1 VNRRVC
7 RYYHVACEGNIYA
20 GGIKLVGLLGASITA
35 LFLSSAATAKS
46 VEAPGAQKVERSAAR
61 KSAEPQNAA
70 STGEVEK
77 LAEVDSRPK
86 NREIKPRSPP
96 RESESWITRPG
107 SWPRI

>member
-1 VNRRVC
+1 M
-7 RYYHVACEGNIYA
+7 YA

-35 LFLSSAATAKS
+35 LFLSSAATAES

-86 NREIKPRSPP
+86 KSRDQAEIAASRVRELDHK
-96 RESESWITRPG
+96 TRKLAKDLEG
-107 SWPRI
+107 QR